1 MSSLPKSL
9 FLHVKLTGGATA
21 QCLGLMNAIYA
32 SNKLKMPFK
41 VSYFPFSTGTYW
53 PFAIGDLLQK
63 GEILNVN
70 SPTKGLDSSD
80 EFDIGKIIQNHP
92 LMSKKLSYEKLLS
105 VMRKLNLEPGLQF
118 LRREL
123 TVLAKPNRLI
133 NINSYFRSISGGYAA
148 INEPE
153 VNQSMHERFL
163 SAGKKSPFE
172 KTIKE
177 KTRIVIHYRLGD
189 KKAAGRHPGD
199 FNSDL
204 VIDPQSY
211 SEVLNKIP
219 KLNLENLFVVSDE
232 PKLAQRLLSGVKV
245 NARVNSINGDIWDD
259 LFFMSQAD
267 IFIGSRSQV
276 SQLANICV
284 EHNGGI
290 SYMFNVEKQND
301 YNKFVNTTYSNS
313 RFLNTDNAIYSLDFP
328 LEDGAHSAY
337 VGSKEKKILR

>member
-1 MSSLPKSL
+1 VSTLPKSK

-53 PFAIGDLLQK
+53 PFAIGDLLEK

-70 SPTKGLDSSD
+70 SPTKGLDSND
-80 EFDIGKIIQNHP
+80 DFEIGKIIQNHP
-92 LMSKKLSYEKLLS
+92 LMRKKFSYEKLLS
-105 VMRKLNLEPGLQF
+105 LMRKLNLEPGLQF

-123 TVLAKPNRLI
+123 TVLAKPDRLI
-133 NINSYFRSISGGYAA
+133 NINNYFLSISGGYAA
-148 INEPE
+148 INEAE

-163 SAGKKSPFE
+163 NAGKKSPFE

-177 KTRIVIHYRLGD
+177 KTLIVIHYRLGD
-189 KKAAGRHPGD
+189 KKATGRHPRD

-211 SEVLNKIP
+211 LEILNKIP

-232 PKLAQRLLSGVKV
+232 PHLAQKLLSGVNV
-245 NARVNSINGDIWDD
+245 NAKINSTSGDIWDD

-290 SYMFNVEKQND
+290 SYMFSVLA
-301 YNKFVNTTYSNS
+301 NKNYKKFKNTTYLPTKFIPTDDEIYNLNFQLEANS
-313 RFLNTDNAIYSLDFP
+313 
-328 LEDGAHSAY
+328 HSAY
-337 VGSKEKKILR
+337 NKNYSKNNF